1 MLHASRHLNIR
12 YPRSVAASDPVL
24 TWLRDGRRVHSD
36 VALDEVTFRAAVA
49 ARPPGDDAGVQ
60 GADLYLAVACAAGDP
75 AAVAIFEREHLA
87 KVGAWLKL
95 GAGHD
100 EVVAEVRQRVATRV
114 LVGGDGAPP
123 RIAQYAGRGPLW
135 AWVRVVA
142 LREHARL
149 RTERARTDGREVSA
163 DDELDRLART
173 GELPADLLALRA
185 RYQAPVTAA
194 FRQAIAARSP
204 RDRTL
209 LRLAY
214 VDQVS
219 LDAIGRMYGVNK
231 STVSRWLA
239 TCRAELLAAACD
251 QLRATLG
258 IPADDVESLLGLMP
272 RDLDVSLSGLLRA

>member
-1 MLHASRHLNIR
+1 MAV
-12 YPRSVAASDPVL
+12 PDAVL
-24 TWLRDGRRVHSD
+24 TWLRDGRRAHPG
-36 VALDEVTFRAAVA
+36 VALDDAAFLAAVA
-49 ARPPGDDAGVQ
+49 ARPPGDDAAVQ

-75 AAVAIFEREHLA
+75 AAVQRFERDHLA

-95 GAGHD
+95 GAGQD
-100 EVVAEVRQRVATRV
+100 DVVAEVRQRVAARV

-135 AWVRVVA
+135 AWVRIVA

-149 RTERARTDGREVSA
+149 RTERARTDGREVNA
-163 DDELDRLART
+163 DDEFDRLART
-173 GELPADLLALRA
+173 GELSAELLALRS
-185 RYQAPVTAA
+185 RYQGPVTAA
-194 FRQAIAARSP
+194 FRHAIAARAP

-214 VDQVS
+214 VDEVS

-239 TCRAELLAAACD
+239 TCRAEVLAAACD
-251 QLRATLG
+251 HLRAALG
-258 IPADDVESLLGLMP
+258 IPAADIESLLGLMP